1 MNRDLQRLSL
11 ALLPLAW
18 VALHAIAT
26 PPADLLPQAPGL
38 GGLGSLLADAMAGAQ
53 AARAGS
59 ADAYRNT
66 DAPDAD
72 EAVVDAGACNGAPP
86 AALPLRCRRSEMQAR
101 ARAGQASGA
110 GP

>member
-26 PPADLLPQAPGL
+26 PPADLVPQAPGL
-38 GGLGSLLADAMAGAQ
+38 GGLLADAMADAQ